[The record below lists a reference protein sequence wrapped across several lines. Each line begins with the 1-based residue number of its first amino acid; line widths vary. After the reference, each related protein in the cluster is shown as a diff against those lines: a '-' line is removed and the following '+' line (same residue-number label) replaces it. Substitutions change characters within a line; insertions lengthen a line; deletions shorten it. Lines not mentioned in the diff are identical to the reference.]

1 MERGIDMK
9 CPKCRP
15 SNGLNCYCRTN
26 ADIWDEEACQWVK
39 KDISDFDNIFN
50 YIEWICETQTYY
62 ELQVWRMEEI
72 EAYIEEIL
80 LENHKLEQLLAIA
93 ANSLNHKGFD
103 PNFKSIITG
112 KPLWP
117 SEEE

>member
-1 MERGIDMK
+1 MKRGIDMK

-15 SNGLNCYCRTN
+15 SNGLNCYCRHN
-26 ADIWDEEACQWVK
+26 EDIWDKEACQWVP

-62 ELQVWRMEEI
+62 ELPVWRMEEI
-72 EAYIEEIL
+72 EGYIEQIL

-93 ANSLNHKGFD
+93 ANSLN
-103 PNFKSIITG
+103 
-112 KPLWP
+112 
-117 SEEE
+117 